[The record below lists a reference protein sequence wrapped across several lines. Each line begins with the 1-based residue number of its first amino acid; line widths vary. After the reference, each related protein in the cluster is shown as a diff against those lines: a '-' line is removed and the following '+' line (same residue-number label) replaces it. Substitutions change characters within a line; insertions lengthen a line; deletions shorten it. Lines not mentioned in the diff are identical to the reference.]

1 MSSLTR
7 IICLANSWKHR
18 DRCIA
23 GINPRTGKW
32 VRPTSSLPDGRVP
45 KEMRQINRREP
56 ALLDL
61 LEIPLAKTGEDFGFE
76 SENQDILPGKSRKI
90 GQVTPQ
96 EASQYCS
103 KDTDILHNDRRYVTV
118 DWLQSLPG
126 EQRITLQLVKAVRF
140 SARTKGSDFQGQR
153 NGKVT

>member
-1 MSSLTR
+1 M
-7 IICLANSWKHR
+7 ANSWKHG

-32 VRPTSSLPDGRVP
+32 VRPTSRLPDGRVP

-61 LEIPLAKTGEDFGFE
+61 LEIPLAETGEDFGFE
-76 SENQDILPGKSRKI
+76 SENQDILPGKWRKI

-103 KDTDILHNDRRYVTV
+103 QDPEIMQNDRRDVTV

-126 EQRITLQLVKAVRF
+126 EMKIHENIGE
-140 SARTKGSDFQGQR
+140 S
-153 NGKVT
+153 